1 MHKAKDRPEI
11 ASQDLDCEPHSIET
25 EQALLGALLLS
36 NGTYHKVS
44 PLTAAD
50 DFYEPLHARL
60 FEAVGD
66 LIGKNAPV
74 TPLTPEPFFQG
85 ETVGSLTVLQY
96 LGRLL
101 SAATSIISAEHYAR
115 MIADLGRRRRLAA
128 IGLSLA
134 QSARHD
140 FATGLEG
147 QIAAAEAKLHALL
160 DRMPRAC
167 EFTVGQAARMAIER
181 IAAAFERGGISG
193 LSTGFADL
201 DHLLGGLQP
210 SDLIIMA
217 GRPSMGKTA
226 LAMAIAFHI
235 ARTTGEG
242 EVSFYSLEMSA
253 SQLLMRQLAI
263 DHTIPSDLLRRGDVE
278 ARDMERLIRSECD
291 YDRIPL
297 HIDETGGLTLAAL
310 AVRARRRKH
319 LYNTVCLI
327 IDYLQI
333 MGGDGRRGHPN
344 RVQEITAITSGLK
357 ALAKALDI
365 PIIALSQLSR
375 QVEARDDKR
384 PQLSD
389 LRDSGS
395 IEQDADAVLFVF
407 REDYYLAR
415 REPPLTKPDLHVEW
429 EAELEAVR
437 GLAEIIIAKHRHG
450 PIGTVK
456 LAFSAPFTRFSN
468 LVQTHEARS

>member
-1 MHKAKDRPEI
+1 MHDRNYQREI
-11 ASQDLDCEPHSIET
+11 PPQDLDCDPHSIET

-36 NGTYHKVS
+36 NGTYHKIS
-44 PLTAAD
+44 ALAAAD

-60 FEAVGD
+60 FEAIGD
-66 LIGKNAPV
+66 LIVQDVPV
-74 TPLTPEPFFQG
+74 TPLALEPFFEG
-85 ETVGSLTVLQY
+85 EMVGTLTVLQY

-115 MIADLGRRRRLAA
+115 MIADLSCRRRLAA
-128 IGLSLA
+128 IGLDLVRG
-134 QSARHD
+134 ARND

-147 QIAAAEAKLHALL
+147 QIAAVEAKLHTLL
-160 DRMPRAC
+160 DRRPRAC
-167 EFTVGQAARMAIER
+167 DFTAGQAARIAIRR
-181 IAAAFERGGISG
+181 IAAAYERGGISG
-193 LSTGFADL
+193 LSTGFTDL

-210 SDLIIMA
+210 SDLIIVA
-217 GRPSMGKTA
+217 GRPSMGKSG
-226 LAMAIAFHI
+226 LAMAMAFHI
-235 ARTTGEG
+235 AKTLSAG

-253 SQLLMRQLAI
+253 SQLLLRQLAI
-263 DHTIPSDLLRRGDVE
+263 DHAIPSDRLRRGDLG
-278 ARDMERLIRSECD
+278 ASDMERLIRSECG
-291 YDRIPL
+291 YDPIPL

-310 AVRARRRKH
+310 ALRARRRKH
-319 LYNTVCLI
+319 LYKTACLI

-333 MGGDGRRGHPN
+333 MGDGRREHQN
-344 RVQEITAITSGLK
+344 RVQEVTAITSGLK

-375 QVEARDDKR
+375 QVESREDKR

-395 IEQDADAVLFVF
+395 IEQDADVVLFVF

-415 REPPLTKPDLHVEW
+415 REPPLSKPDFRVEW

-437 GLAEIIIAKHRHG
+437 GLAEIIVAKHRHG

-468 LVQTHEARS
+468 PGQTHEARS

>member
-1 MHKAKDRPEI
+1 MRDMKAPPEI
-11 ASQDLDCEPHSIET
+11 SLQDLDCEPHSIET
-25 EQALLGALLLS
+25 EQALLGALLLAS
-36 NGTYHKVS
+36 GTYHKVS
-44 PLTAAD
+44 PVAAAD

-60 FEAVGD
+60 FEAIGD
-66 LIGKNAPV
+66 LVGKNLPL
-74 TPLTPEPFFQG
+74 TPLTLEPFFEG
-85 ETVGSLTVLQY
+85 EMVGSLTVLQY

-101 SAATSIISAEHYAR
+101 SAATSIINAEHYAR

-160 DRMPRAC
+160 DSMPRAY
-167 EFTVGQAARMAIER
+167 EFTAGQAARMAIER
-181 IAAAFERGGISG
+181 IADAYERGGISG
-193 LSTGFADL
+193 LTTGFADL
-201 DHLLGGLQP
+201 DYVLGGLQP
-210 SDLIIMA
+210 SDLIIIA

-253 SQLLMRQLAI
+253 AQLLMRQLAI
-263 DHTIPSDLLRRGDVE
+263 DHAIPSDRLRRGDLD
-278 ARDMERLIRSECD
+278 APDMERLIRSECD

-319 LYNTVCLI
+319 LYKTVCLI

-333 MGGDGRRGHPN
+333 MGGDGRREYQN

-357 ALAKALDI
+357 ALAKALEI
-365 PIIALSQLSR
+365 PVIALSQLSR

-415 REPPLTKPDLHVEW
+415 REPPLTKPDRHVEW

-468 LVQTHEARS
+468 LAQPHEARS

>member
-1 MHKAKDRPEI
+1 
-11 ASQDLDCEPHSIET
+11 
-25 EQALLGALLLS
+25 
-36 NGTYHKVS
+36 
-44 PLTAAD
+44 
-50 DFYEPLHARL
+50 
-60 FEAVGD
+60 
-66 LIGKNAPV
+66 
-74 TPLTPEPFFQG
+74 
-85 ETVGSLTVLQY
+85 
-96 LGRLL
+96 
-101 SAATSIISAEHYAR
+101 
-115 MIADLGRRRRLAA
+115 
-128 IGLSLA
+128 
-134 QSARHD
+134 
-140 FATGLEG
+140 
-147 QIAAAEAKLHALL
+147 
-160 DRMPRAC
+160 
-167 EFTVGQAARMAIER
+167 MAIER
-181 IAAAFERGGISG
+181 ITAAYKRGGILG
-193 LSTGFADL
+193 LPTGFAEL

-226 LAMAIAFHI
+226 LAMAMAFHI

-253 SQLLMRQLAI
+253 AQLLMRQLAV
-263 DHTIPSDLLRRGDVE
+263 DHAIPSDRLRRGDLD
-278 ARDMERLIRSECD
+278 APDMERLVRSERD

-319 LYNTVCLI
+319 LYKTVCLI

-365 PIIALSQLSR
+365 PVIALSQLSR
-375 QVEARDDKR
+375 QVETRDDKR

-395 IEQDADAVLFVF
+395 IEQDADIVLFVF

-415 REPPLTKPDLHVEW
+415 REPPHSKPDLHVEW
-429 EAELEAVR
+429 EAEMEAVR
-437 GLAEIIIAKHRHG
+437 GQAEIIIAKHRHG
-450 PIGTVK
+450 PIGTAK
-456 LAFSAPFTRFSN
+456 LAFSAPLTRFSN
-468 LVQTHEARS
+468 LAQNHEARS